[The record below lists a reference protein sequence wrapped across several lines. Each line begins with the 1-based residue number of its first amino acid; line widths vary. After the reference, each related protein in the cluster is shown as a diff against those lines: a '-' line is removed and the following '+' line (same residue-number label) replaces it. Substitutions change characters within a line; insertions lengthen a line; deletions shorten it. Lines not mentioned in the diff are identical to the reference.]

1 MVLMTASNATAT
13 ITFATGFVQPVLAQ
27 LTAALAEA
35 DFPVIEFIEAD
46 EHNAQDLDTLI
57 VNATSD
63 PDDYSV
69 LMAAVV
75 ASSTAGLPE
84 EVVYSAEVM

>member
-1 MVLMTASNATAT
+1 MTTSNATTAT

-27 LTAALAEA
+27 LTAALTEA

-57 VNATSD
+57 VDATSD

-69 LMAAVV
+69 LMAAAV
-75 ASSTAGLPE
+75 ASSTVGLPE